1 MPELFLSKVLP
12 LTVPLVVAAPAGL
25 RWLDCTVVLFTVL
38 AGRLAPVPA
47 ETVGPDGL
55 VVDPA
60 LLTVP
65 LEGFVSCPAGCLP
78 ATALFSLT
86 EGVVLTIEDL
96 EADPALVAVPLVVVT
111 LFGVTLPEEA
121 CALVVVLP
129 AAELFLLMVLLVPM
143 PPLVETPLAK
153 TLPDPVSCLE
163 PYHTS
168 FPCPPMWPG
177 P

>member
-1 MPELFLSKVLP
+1 MVLP

-60 LLTVP
+60 LFTVP

-78 ATALFSLT
+78 ATALLSLT

-111 LFGVTLPEEA
+111 LFGVTLPEDA

-129 AAELFLLMVLLVPM
+129 AAELFLLTVLLVPM

-153 TLPDPVSCLE
+153 TLSDPVSCLE

-168 FPCPPMWPG
+168 LLCPPMCPG

>member
-1 MPELFLSKVLP
+1 MVLP

-25 RWLDCTVVLFTVL
+25 RWLDCTVVLFAVL

-55 VVDPA
+55 AVDPA

-78 ATALFSLT
+78 VTALFSLID
-86 EGVVLTIEDL
+86 GVVLTTEDL

-111 LFGVTLPEEA
+111 LFGVTLPEDA

-143 PPLVETPLAK
+143 PPLVDTPLAK
-153 TLPDPVSCLE
+153 TLSDPVSCLE
-163 PYHTS
+163 PCHTS
-168 FPCPPMWPG
+168 LPCPPMCPG

>member
-1 MPELFLSKVLP
+1 MVLP
-12 LTVPLVVAAPAGL
+12 LTVPPVVAAPAGL
-25 RWLDCTVVLFTVL
+25 RWLDCTVVLLTVL

-60 LLTVP
+60 LFTVP
-65 LEGFVSCPAGCLP
+65 LEG
-78 ATALFSLT
+78 TALFSLT
-86 EGVVLTIEDL
+86 EGLVLTTEDL
-96 EADPALVAVPLVVVT
+96 EADPPLVTVPLVVVT
-111 LFGVTLPEEA
+111 LFGVTLPVEA

-129 AAELFLLMVLLVPM
+129 VTELFLLTVLLVPM
-143 PPLVETPLAK
+143 PPLVDTPLAK
-153 TLPDPVSCLE
+153 TLSEPVSCLE

-168 FPCPPMWPG
+168 LPCPPICPG